1 MRLYQ
6 FLKDKYNLLKS
17 EVESF
22 NIDHNVRVNGYE
34 KWLSYILKPDDKVY
48 VDNKLVEV
56 ITNKK
61 IYIEFY
67 KPRGVICTN
76 DRKASNNIRDY
87 LNFPYRIYSIGRL
100 DKESEGLLLL
110 TNDGQFFN
118 RLLDEDNHV
127 EKEYIVKVDKKI
139 DQDFVNKMSNGVPV
153 LDKITKKCEV
163 TLIDDYTF
171 KIVLTQGMNKQIRRM
186 CKYFDYQVIFLK
198 RIRIGKLNLDVEDGK
213 YREIEINEVID

>member
-171 KIVLTQGMNKQIRRM
+171 KIILTQGMNKQIRRM
-186 CKYFDYQVIFLK
+186 CKYFDYQVVFLK